1 MKQLIIL
8 SLTLFCTAISAQQK
22 YGHLNTGNLLESM
35 PEVKNADS
43 ALVIIQDSLQKKET
57 EMIQAFEKEYMAF
70 VEQANAGELPK
81 ITIDKKQAEFQQ
93 KENDILA
100 YRREVQNIIIQKRQ
114 ELLDPILER
123 VQKAVDQVAKE
134 QGFTYIFDIGSG
146 AFLYASETE
155 DIEPLVKTIL
165 GL

>member
-1 MKQLIIL
+1 MKHILIL
-8 SLTLFCTAISAQQK
+8 AVVLLTTALTAQQK

-35 PEVKNADS
+35 PEVKQADS
-43 ALVIIQDSLQKKET
+43 ALILIQDSLQKKEN
-57 EMIQAFEKEYMAF
+57 EMIEAFEKEYMDF
-70 VEQANAGELPK
+70 VKQANAGELPK
-81 ITIDKKQAEFQQ
+81 VTIDKKQAEFQQ
-93 KENDILA
+93 KENDILQ
-100 YRREVQNIIIQKRQ
+100 YRREVQTLIIQKRQ

-123 VQKAVDQVAKE
+123 VQKAVDKVAKE

-155 DIEPLVKTIL
+155 DVEPLVKTIL

>member
-1 MKQLIIL
+1 
-8 SLTLFCTAISAQQK
+8 
-22 YGHLNTGNLLESM
+22 
-35 PEVKNADS
+35 V
-43 ALVIIQDSLQKKET
+43 VIQDSLQKKET
-57 EMIQAFEKEYMAF
+57 EMIQAFEKEYMVF

-123 VQKAVDQVAKE
+123 VQKAVDQVAKD

-146 AFLYASETE
+146 AFLYAAETE